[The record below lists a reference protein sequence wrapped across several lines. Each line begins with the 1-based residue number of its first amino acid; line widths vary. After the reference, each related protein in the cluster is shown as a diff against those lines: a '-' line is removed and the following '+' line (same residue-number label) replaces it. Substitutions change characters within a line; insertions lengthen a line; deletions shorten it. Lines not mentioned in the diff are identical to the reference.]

1 MAWDKPRW
9 WKFGYTLKE
18 IEEQHQRQK
27 QEREWVWVWV
37 FPNQYR
43 KIQSWVST
51 QVGKTLWQK
60 K

>member
-27 QEREWVWVWV
+27 QEREWVWAFSNQQKKIQNWV
-37 FPNQYR
+37 FHQIW
-43 KIQSWVST
+43 KI
-51 QVGKTLWQK
+51 LWQK

>member
-1 MAWDKPRW
+1 MAGDKPRG

-27 QEREWVWVWV
+27 QEREGVGA
-37 FPNQYR
+37 FSNQQK
-43 KIQSWVST
+43 KIQNGVFH
-51 QVGKTLWQK
+51 QIGKTLGQK